1 VTAGNTRYDQPRNQI
16 LLPGLRA
23 RRSQTP
29 GMSSTTPA
37 TYYGRPMIKA
47 PHWKWFVPGYFFIAG
62 IAAGVAFFGAL
73 ARFFGGPRHRVTVR
87 HARYLALA
95 LSLIC
100 PVLLILDLGRP
111 RRFFNMLR
119 VVKVRSPL
127 SLGTWILMA
136 FGVTSG
142 LLAARQMAL
151 DGVILR
157 RRSLLSRLALLLP
170 DRLLTL
176 LQGALGLGLGGYTG
190 VLLAATAVPLWA
202 AAGILLGP
210 LFLAASITS
219 GAAALILLGLLSGR
233 QSRAARA
240 DLEIVASVG
249 AITQLGLAAA
259 HEAFVPERISQP
271 LRHGVWGRVFRYGV
285 LGGGLIAPM
294 GLRLLAWRSGARMER
309 IFSALSAIFTLF
321 GTLAE
326 RFALVEAGKV
336 SARDPLAYQ
345 ELTAGAPGEA
355 RPTPAEQGRRA
366 ANAQPYRPGVSA
378 RDTAPQTSPSAKP
391 VE

>member
-1 VTAGNTRYDQPRNQI
+1 
-16 LLPGLRA
+16 
-23 RRSQTP
+23 
-29 GMSSTTPA
+29 
-37 TYYGRPMIKA
+37 
-47 PHWKWFVPGYFFIAG
+47 
-62 IAAGVAFFGAL
+62 
-73 ARFFGGPRHRVTVR
+73 
-87 HARYLALA
+87 
-95 LSLIC
+95 
-100 PVLLILDLGRP
+100 
-111 RRFFNMLR
+111 
-119 VVKVRSPL
+119 
-127 SLGTWILMA
+127 MA
-136 FGVTSG
+136 E
-142 LLAARQMAL
+142 

-157 RRSLLSRLALLLP
+157 RKSFLSRLALLLP

-176 LQGALGLGLGGYTG
+176 LHGALGLGLGGYTG

-210 LFLAASITS
+210 LFLAAAITS
-219 GAAALILLGLLSGR
+219 GAAALVLLGLLSGR
-233 QSRAARA
+233 QSRDARA

-259 HEAFVPERISQP
+259 HEALVPERIGQP
-271 LRHGVWGRVFRYGV
+271 LRHGFWGRVFRYGV

-294 GLRLLAWRSGARMER
+294 GLRLLAWRSGARLER
-309 IFSALSAIFTLF
+309 VFSALSAIFTLL

-326 RFALVEAGKV
+326 RFAFVEAGKI

-366 ANAQPYRPGVSA
+366 SGAPPYRPGVSA
-378 RDTAPQTSPSAKP
+378 RDTAPQTSPTTKP

>member
-1 VTAGNTRYDQPRNQI
+1 MQGASTTE
-16 LLPGLRA
+16 
-23 RRSQTP
+23 
-29 GMSSTTPA
+29 SSTVST
-37 TYYGRPMIKA
+37 TYYGRPIIKA
-47 PHWKWFVPGYFFIAG
+47 PHWKWYVPGYFFLAG

-73 ARFFGGPRHRVTVR
+73 ARYFGGRRHCVTVR

-95 LSLIC
+95 LSLVC
-100 PVLLILDLGRP
+100 PALLILDLGRP
-111 RRFFNMLR
+111 RRFFHMLR
-119 VVKVRSPL
+119 VVKIRSPL
-127 SLGTWILMA
+127 SIGTWILMA
-136 FGVTSG
+136 FGIASG
-142 LLAARQMAL
+142 LLAARQMAE

-157 RRSLLSRLALLLP
+157 RRSFLSRLALLLP

-176 LQGALGLGLGGYTG
+176 LHGALGLGLGGYTG

-249 AITQLGLAAA
+249 AFTQLGLAAA
-259 HEAFVPERISQP
+259 HEGFTPGRIGQP
-271 LRHGVWGRVFRYGV
+271 LRQGLWGRVFRYGV

-294 GLRLLAWRSGARMER
+294 GLRLLAWRSGER
-309 IFSALSAIFTLF
+309 LEKVFSALSAILTLL

-345 ELTAGAPGEA
+345 ELTAGEPGEA

-366 ANAQPYRPGVSA
+366 ATAQPYRPGVSA